1 MKAIDVFGIIVRT
14 IGLLLIAHSVTII
27 PGIFAVPIVILTVM
41 LEGGAGACLFFCADL
56 VVDAA
61 YRSNVTKDF
70 DRPIAE

>member
-41 LEGGAGACLFFCADL
+41 LEGGAGA
-56 VVDAA
+56 